1 MFKLVTPT
9 KMSKSSNISAL
20 VLAAGKGTRMKS
32 ESPKV
37 AVLLN
42 GKPLISYVIDS
53 LKKSGIE
60 EIYVVVGY
68 KKEEVV
74 DILKNYTGL
83 HFIEQREQLG
93 TGHAVLC
100 AEQKLQ
106 EFEGSILVCCGD
118 VPMISSNSFS
128 KLIELHTKEENNT
141 TVLSAEVSNPKG
153 YGRLLRD
160 SKGKLLSI
168 VEEKDASELEKQVK
182 EINTGTYVFESPAV
196 FKNLKSIN
204 SQNAQNEYYLPDMV
218 KVCNSQNLKTDSLIL
233 SNSLESTGVNS
244 PEDLKYLETLISE
257 GRLTV

>member
-1 MFKLVTPT
+1 
-9 KMSKSSNISAL
+9 MSKSSKISAL

-42 GKPLISYVIDS
+42 GKPLISYVIES
-53 LKKSGIE
+53 LKKAGIE

-68 KKEEVV
+68 KKEEVIH
-74 DILKNYTGL
+74 ILRGYSNL
-83 HFIEQREQLG
+83 HYVEQKEQLG

-100 AEQKLQ
+100 AEKDLSDFQ
-106 EFEGSILVCCGD
+106 GSLLVCCGD
-118 VPMISSNSFS
+118 VPLISSESFS
-128 KLIELHTKEENNT
+128 KLIELHSREESSV
-141 TVLSAEVSNPKG
+141 TVLSADVSNPRG

-160 SKGKLLSI
+160 SSGKLVAI
-168 VEEKDASELEKQVK
+168 VEEKDASELEKQVR

-204 SQNAQNEYYLPDMV
+204 SQNAQNEYYLPDLV
-218 KVCNSQNLKTDSLIL
+218 KICNSQNLNTASLTL

-244 PEDLKYLETLISE
+244 PDDLNYIEKLLSE
-257 GRLTV
+257 GRLVV

>member
-60 EIYVVVGY
+60 EIYIVVGY
-68 KKEEVV
+68 KKEEVM

-83 HFIEQREQLG
+83 HFIEQKEQLG

-100 AEQKLQ
+100 AEQ
-106 EFEGSILVCCGD
+106 
-118 VPMISSNSFS
+118 
-128 KLIELHTKEENNT
+128 ELD
-141 TVLSAEVSNPKG
+141 
-153 YGRLLRD
+153 R
-160 SKGKLLSI
+160 
-168 VEEKDASELEKQVK
+168 
-182 EINTGTYVFESPAV
+182 
-196 FKNLKSIN
+196 KS
-204 SQNAQNEYYLPDMV
+204 V
-218 KVCNSQNLKTDSLIL
+218 V
-233 SNSLESTGVNS
+233 
-244 PEDLKYLETLISE
+244 
-257 GRLTV
+257 